1 MKRMRLKFDLRALFV
16 MLMDALG
23 VAVAVGLALWAR
35 FDFSVAQVPK
45 QYVQAWLQYM
55 PMDIIL
61 TLIIFLLFRMYRFVW
76 RFVSIR
82 DVTFMVIAVLAA
94 FVVTDGLRYV
104 LNAKLPRSVQFMQ
117 LVLEEILLVG
127 IRCGMRFWELL
138 KSLPRRKSTETDE
151 RIMLIGA
158 GEGGRALARE
168 ILSNRHVSA
177 RICCAIDDNETKWG
191 KYLEG
196 IPIVGGRDSIL
207 YAARNNDITDI
218 IFAIPSASKE
228 TRKEILNLCSQ
239 TGCRLRTLPF
249 IIDAASGK
257 FGMSD
262 VEDVQVEDLLGR
274 EPIKLNTEALR
285 EFLEDKVVLVTGGGG
300 SIGSELCRQVALRNP
315 KQLIIL
321 DIYENNAYD
330 IQQELKR
337 HFGTALDLHVEI
349 ASVRDKVR
357 IYEIF
362 DTYRPDIVLHAAA
375 HKHVPL
381 MEACPSEAIKNNIF
395 GTYHV
400 VRAAEKFGVKKFVMI
415 STDKAVNPTNCM
427 GATKRFCEMI
437 LQSREDSLTEFC
449 SVRFGNVLGSN
460 GSVVPL
466 FKKQLEE
473 GGPVTITDKRII
485 RYFMTIS
492 EAAQL
497 VLEAGA
503 MAKQNQIFVL
513 DMGEQ
518 VKILT
523 LAENLI
529 RLSGLEPYKDI
540 DIIETGLRP
549 GEKLYEELLMKRET
563 LLATDNQKIF
573 IEQQQTISE
582 EDIRGYLETLDQALQ
597 DELPSEELI
606 ALLRTIIPTY
616 RSPEEVN
623 SEAIAKNAA
632 EESNDEAAAENVE
645 EEGNCEAVN
654 EDTEEAANDED
665 AAEEAEEENCGV
677 SVEEEAEMAVK

>member
-1 MKRMRLKFDLRALFV
+1 MEQIRHKFDLRALFI

-23 VAVAVGLALWAR
+23 VAVAMGLALWAR
-35 FDFSVAQVPK
+35 FDFNVSQVPAR
-45 QYVQAWLQYM
+45 YVTMWLRYL
-55 PMDIIL
+55 PVDIVL
-61 TLIIFLLFRMYRFVW
+61 TIAIFLLFRMYRFVW

-82 DVTFMVIAVLAA
+82 DVTFMVIAVLVA
-94 FVVTDGLRYV
+94 FAVTDGLRYALQV
-104 LNAKLPRSVQFMQ
+104 RLPRSVQFMQ
-117 LVLEEILLVG
+117 LVLEEVLLVG

-138 KSLPRRKSTETDE
+138 KSLPRRKNAQADE

-168 ILSNRHVSA
+168 ILSNRHISA
-177 RICCAIDDNETKWG
+177 RICCAIDDNEAKWG
-191 KYLEG
+191 KFLEG
-196 IPIVGGRDSIL
+196 IPIVGGRDAIL
-207 YAARNNDITDI
+207 YAARKEDVTDI
-218 IFAIPSASKE
+218 IFAIPSASLE
-228 TRKEILNLCSQ
+228 TRKEILGICSQ

-257 FGMSD
+257 LGMSD
-262 VEDVQVEDLLGR
+262 VKDVQVEDLLGR
-274 EPIKLNTEALR
+274 APIRLNTAILR
-285 EFLEDKVVLVTGGGG
+285 EFLEGKVVLVTGGGG
-300 SIGSELCRQVALRNP
+300 SIGSELCRQVAQRNP
-315 KQLIIL
+315 KRLIVL

-337 HFGTALDLHVEI
+337 HFGASLDLRVEI
-349 ASVRDKVR
+349 ASIRDKAR

-381 MEACPSEAIKNNIF
+381 MEACPAEAIKNNIF

-400 VRAAEKFGVKKFVMI
+400 VRAAEKFGTKKFVMI

-427 GATKRFCEMI
+427 GASKRFCEMI
-437 LQSREDSLTEFC
+437 LQSRAESMTEFC

-466 FKKQLEE
+466 FKKQIEE

-485 RYFMTIS
+485 RYFMTIA

-503 MAKQNQIFVL
+503 MAKRNQIFVL

-540 DIIETGLRP
+540 DIVETGLRP
-549 GEKLYEELLMKRET
+549 GEKLYEELLMRSET
-563 LLATDNQKIF
+563 LLETPNKKIF
-573 IEQQQTISE
+573 VEQQQTISE
-582 EDIRGYLETLDQALQ
+582 SDIRGYLETLDKAVR
-597 DELPSEELI
+597 DELPPEELI
-606 ALLRTIIPTY
+606 ALLRRIIPTY
-616 RSPEEVN
+616 RAPEEVN
-623 SEAIAKNAA
+623 AEAIARHA
-632 EESNDEAAAENVE
+632 ETVRA
-645 EEGNCEAVN
+645 
-654 EDTEEAANDED
+654 
-665 AAEEAEEENCGV
+665 
-677 SVEEEAEMAVK
+677 